1 MCNIPSPFLS
11 QASFSPASPHSPTV
25 SHTPWHLSQL
35 SLPSLPLLLLLLL
48 LLSSQILGSKQWE
61 GGVVYERYLE

>member
-11 QASFSPASPHSPTV
+11 PASFSPASPHSPTV
-25 SHTPWHLSQL
+25 SHIPWHLSQL
-35 SLPSLPLLLLLLL
+35 SLPSLLLLLLLL